1 VSGGVNE
8 GGQAITPEVR
18 IADVLDP
25 DNIWIYRQLAG
36 GTTAANI
43 LHGSANPIGGQN
55 AVVKWRWGV
64 NPDDLLIEGA
74 PQGVKF
80 ALGENVKRSH
90 VTPQQGRPPR
100 YPRTRMGVEEL
111 IRDRFQA
118 AIEYERDMKNAG
130 TGGRLPPRR
139 DLELDAILEM
149 VKGTR
154 LIHSHCYRQDEI
166 LMLLRVAEDFGIRIA
181 TLQHILEGYKVA
193 DEIAKHGAGASG
205 FSDWWAFKWEAYD
218 AIPGNIPLMHKR
230 GVLVSYNSDDAQ
242 LATRLNWEAA
252 KGVEFGLTREEAL
265 AAVTINPAKQLRI
278 DRMTGSLEANKDADI
293 AVWNGDPLS
302 TTTKC
307 VQTWVDGR
315 KYFDVADDAMMQAEA
330 ARRRAALIER
340 ALNDKKSSGPTAG
353 APRSPRRPG
362 ELFIDS
368 CKEDFGHE

>member
-1 VSGGVNE
+1 
-8 GGQAITPEVR
+8 
-18 IADVLDP
+18 
-25 DNIWIYRQLAG
+25 
-36 GTTAANI
+36 
-43 LHGSANPIGGQN
+43 
-55 AVVKWRWGV
+55 
-64 NPDDLLIEGA
+64 
-74 PQGVKF
+74 
-80 ALGENVKRSH
+80 
-90 VTPQQGRPPR
+90 
-100 YPRTRMGVEEL
+100 
-111 IRDRFQA
+111 
-118 AIEYERDMKNAG
+118 MKNAG
-130 TGGRLPPRR
+130 KGGGLPPRR

-218 AIPGNIPLMHKR
+218 AIPGNIPIMHKR

-278 DRMTGSLEANKDADI
+278 DRVTGSLEANKDADI

-315 KYFDVADDAMMQAEA
+315 KYFDVVDDAMMQADA
-330 ARRRAALIER
+330 ARKRAALIEK
-340 ALNDKKSSGPTAG
+340 ALNDKKGSGPSAG
-353 APRSPRRPG
+353 APRTPRRPG
-362 ELFIDS
+362 EYIIDS
-368 CKEDFGHE
+368 CKEEFGHE